1 MKCSALITIAQDDA
15 LLKGFIPED
24 KTIGDRARYTVKK
37 KGKDIIFTIT
47 AEDATAM
54 RAAFNSVT
62 KMLVI
67 AEKVKKVE

>member
-1 MKCSALITIAQDDA
+1 MKCSALITITQDDA

-24 KTIGDRARYTVKK
+24 KAIGDRARYTIGK
-37 KGKDIIFTIT
+37 KGKQIIFTIT

-54 RAAFNSVT
+54 RAAFNSIT

-67 AEKVKKVE
+67 AEKVKKVQ